1 MKKKPLHMDNPKI
14 SIITS
19 TYNSGKTLKDT
30 IESVLHQSYTN
41 IEYIIVDG
49 NSSDNTVEI
58 IKSSVVKFTEKNI
71 SFKWIS
77 EPDSGIYNAWNK
89 GLKFV
94 TGDWIVF
101 IGSDDYFINNK
112 VFEESVPFLSNALNN
127 NNRFVYG
134 KIEHVNQQKQKIEE
148 SGKSWKEQKK
158 RFTYTMNIG
167 HTGSFHHKALFEDH
181 GNFNETFKIVGD
193 YEFLLRELKN
203 PKKDAFFLDK
213 LLVVM
218 REGGVSASLKNRLT
232 LVKENKKARKLN
244 GITSFS
250 KELFFWEIRVRVI
263 LFFSKLFGENFA
275 AKLADFYRKLLGK
288 EKRWTA

>member
-1 MKKKPLHMDNPKI
+1 MSNPKI

-30 IESVLHQSYTN
+30 IDSILNQTYHN

-49 NSSDNTVEI
+49 KSSDDTVEI
-58 IKSSVVKFTEKNI
+58 IKSSATKFKEKNI

-77 EPDSGIYNAWNK
+77 EPDTGIYNAWNK
-89 GLKFV
+89 ALKRV
-94 TGDWIVF
+94 SGDWIVF
-101 IGSDDYFINNK
+101 IGSDDYFINEK
-112 VFEESVPFLSNALNN
+112 VFEQTVPTLKKVIKNN
-127 NNRFVYG
+127 KRFVYG

-148 SGKSWKEQKK
+148 SGKPWEEQKN

-167 HTGSFHHKALFEDH
+167 HSGSFQHMSLFEEH
-181 GNFNETFKIVGD
+181 GGFNETFKIVGD
-193 YEFLLRELKN
+193 YEFLLREYKN
-203 PKKDAFFLDK
+203 PKNDAFFLNK
-213 LLVVM
+213 LLIVM
-218 REGGVSASLKNRLT
+218 REGGVSASLKNRLI
-232 LVKENKKARKLN
+232 LVKENQKARKLN

-263 LFFSKLFGENFA
+263 LFFSKLLGENFA

-288 EKRWTA
+288 EKRWSA